1 MLNKLIIKILVINY
15 IMNFPKE
22 RNENNESF
30 DNILN
35 NQTIKEKLGEEDD
48 DNNLS
53 PIFTKEFEK
62 IFCPNQTQF
71 KNNNDIDS
79 NSEKSNGSIE
89 VMIKTIEANLISLEK
104 EINNLNILETDLEHV
119 NILNHLNEIYESENS
134 TINERIKALKLQEK
148 LMDKLISWINEKI
161 NDFS

>member
-62 IFCPNQTQF
+62 IFCSNQTQF

-79 NSEKSNGSIE
+79 NLEKSNGSIE
-89 VMIKTIEANLISLEK
+89 VMVKTVEANLISLEK

>member
-1 MLNKLIIKILVINY
+1 
-15 IMNFPKE
+15 MNFPKE
-22 RNENNESF
+22 RNENNESL

-35 NQTIKEKLGEEDD
+35 NQTIKEKLSEEDD

-53 PIFTKEFEK
+53 PVFTKEFEK
-62 IFCPNQTQF
+62 IFYSNQTQF
-71 KNNNDIDS
+71 KNNDDIDF
-79 NSEKSNGSIE
+79 NSEKSNESIE
-89 VMIKTIEANLISLEK
+89 VMVKTVEANLISLEK